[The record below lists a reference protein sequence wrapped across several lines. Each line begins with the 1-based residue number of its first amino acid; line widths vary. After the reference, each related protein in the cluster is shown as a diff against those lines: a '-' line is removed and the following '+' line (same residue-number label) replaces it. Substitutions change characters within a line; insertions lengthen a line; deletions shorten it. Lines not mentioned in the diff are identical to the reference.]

1 MGEVPLP
8 GNLPALQTALVN
20 DVIWEKLPHDVKS
33 ADNRFRNQQ
42 NNLQKAALFNTSMV
56 QYFLEKEKEIR
67 AGKAP
72 PDPLVGTLLKQ
83 CMDSFS
89 LLGSVSDHLTTVRR
103 TRIRP
108 FLRNKELCSLNL
120 PPSDLLFGDLR
131 ESLVAAEQK
140 AKLTDTVTASS
151 SSGFRHGQR
160 RSKPPTKLREEPRRG
175 KATRHHPYQ
184 VNAAPLNHPP
194 TKQKSSRLWR
204 K

>member
-1 MGEVPLP
+1 MGEVPLS

-33 ADNRFRNQQ
+33 ADNRVRNQQ

-108 FLRNKELCSLNL
+108 FLRNKIM
-120 PPSDLLFGDLR
+120 FTQF
-131 ESLVAAEQK
+131 AA
-140 AKLTDTVTASS
+140 VR
-151 SSGFRHGQR
+151 FI
-160 RSKPPTKLREEPRRG
+160 
-175 KATRHHPYQ
+175 
-184 VNAAPLNHPP
+184 V
-194 TKQKSSRLWR
+194 W
-204 K
+204 